1 MRPARFVSANDYIMF
16 QTSDQCHQVATQ
28 SFALKR
34 WKARGPILGRYS
46 LHTHSFL
53 NRKEGTHLV
62 LSYVGKSF
70 LVQNIERKSYS
81 SLAVKFRIPEG
92 RGIVVVWYIVIW
104 IVLYL
109 TSVFDLILGFLGF
122 VSMNDT
128 DIPWTGDLSCQ
139 VSKIPLACL
148 LICSVCWRGK
158 TQGVQAWEDIF
169 SPYSFLSEQGAIY
182 WA

>member
-1 MRPARFVSANDYIMF
+1 MRPVRFVSANDYIMF

-70 LVQNIERKSYS
+70 LVQNIENKSYS
-81 SLAVKFRIPEG
+81 SLAVKLNDTRRKGASSSVIHCDLDCFIFDLSVWLNLRIP
-92 RGIVVVWYIVIW
+92 GICFYEWYRYSLDRRPQLPGLKDTTRLFVNLLC
-104 IVLYL
+104 VL
-109 TSVFDLILGFLGF
+109 
-122 VSMNDT
+122 
-128 DIPWTGDLSCQ
+128 
-139 VSKIPLACL
+139 K
-148 LICSVCWRGK
+148 R
-158 TQGVQAWEDIF
+158 
-169 SPYSFLSEQGAIY
+169 
-182 WA
+182 